1 MKKELK
7 TKQDYLDAHLKE
19 FEAIQEDQKVKGI
32 IFVEDN
38 NVFLL
43 NNEHGLYEPTN
54 KSWKKYGYK
63 YSHQRL
69 VFEGTTSFFHSLTI
83 EVEEEWK
90 PKFGELVYVS
100 DKNDYWGKNR
110 KNIFLF
116 EKDGLFHVLD
126 RSKNSVKSFNSLDVE
141 DDGYTVYKYKYV
153 KQIESPK
160 PIEITLE
167 EAKSIIAKEKGVNV
181 EQINLNF
188 NIKQI

>member
-19 FEAIQEDQKVKGI
+19 FEAIVGVEKVKGI

-43 NNEHGLYEPTN
+43 QN
-54 KSWKKYGYK
+54 KKDGIQPMFNYWKEYGYK

-69 VFEGTTSFFHSLTI
+69 VFDNTSTYFHSLTI

-90 PKFGELVYVS
+90 PQFGELVFIP
-100 DKNDYWGKNR
+100 KIEENR
-110 KNIFLF
+110 IFLF
-116 EKDGLFHVLD
+116 EKDGMYACVAYGNDEHFK
-126 RSKNSVKSFNSLDVE
+126 KNHNFEVSFWE
-141 DDGYTVYKYKYV
+141 AIHK
-153 KQIESPK
+153 IEEPK
-160 PIEITLE
+160 LIEITLE
-167 EAKSIIAKEKGVNV
+167 EAKSIIAKEKSVKV

-188 NIKQI
+188 NIK